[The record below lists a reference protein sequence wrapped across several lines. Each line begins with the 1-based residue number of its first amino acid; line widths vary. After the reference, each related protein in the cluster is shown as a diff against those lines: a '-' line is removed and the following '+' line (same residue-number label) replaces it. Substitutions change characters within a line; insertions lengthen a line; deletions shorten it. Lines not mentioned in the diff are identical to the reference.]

1 MQGVCYSGPDIKW
14 LCSCSIVKNCLGVPA
29 VHIAAVRQIVQV
41 ELDPV
46 DLSRVSPQAFRP
58 VFVGHRD
65 RGEAADTEYMTVLGK
80 DLMRVDLHLAVRFPV
95 DTSAAKA
102 AVWRF

>member
-1 MQGVCYSGPDIKW
+1 
-14 LCSCSIVKNCLGVPA
+14 
-29 VHIAAVRQIVQV
+29 
-41 ELDPV
+41 
-46 DLSRVSPQAFRP
+46 
-58 VFVGHRD
+58 
-65 RGEAADTEYMTVLGK
+65 MTVLGK